1 MWRFMVSS
9 LILFLLAGSVF
20 SEDKGKE
27 TIRWLGWEQVPNF
40 IPYGEYH
47 GQGLGDSFTNRLQ
60 QMLPQYNHEMV
71 IANTRRYNQLI
82 HEEDVCVAWAWI
94 VPGSEDYRVH
104 SRAVSL
110 APRTGIQILKSKQ
123 HLFGNPGEVLS
134 LAKLLSNP
142 DLTLGYLEELSYTK
156 KVPDL
161 TLGYLEELS
170 YTKKVHELLEKYRGE
185 NNIHFSSRSEVE
197 FNLSMLDSNRL
208 DYFFGF
214 PAQAIFDAEV
224 RGIPNKYQFYN
235 IEEINMFTSMHTH
248 CSKTAFGKE
257 VMTAI
262 NEIIT
267 TDLLLEHLAHVER
280 WYGENKNY
288 REVFMDYVINQNP
301 SKLVTHPEYD

>member
-123 HLFGNPGEVLS
+123 HLFGKPGEVLS

-142 DLTLGYLEELSYTK
+142 DLTLGYLEEM
-156 KVPDL
+156 
-161 TLGYLEELS
+161 S
-170 YTKKVHELLEKYRGE
+170 YTKKVHELLEKYLGQ

-197 FNLSMLDSNRL
+197 FSLLMLDSNRL

-214 PAQAIFDAEV
+214 SSQTIFDAEIKD
-224 RGIPNKYQFYN
+224 IPNKYQFYN
-235 IEEINMFTSMHTH
+235 IEEIDMFTSLHSH
-248 CSKTAFGKE
+248 CSNTPFGKK
-257 VMTAI
+257 VMSEI
-262 NEIIT
+262 NKIIT
-267 TDLLLEHLAHVER
+267 TDLLMAQLAIVER
-280 WYGENKNY
+280 WYGKNKNY
-288 REVFMDYVINQNP
+288 RDVFMDYVINQNP
-301 SKLVTHPEYD
+301 SKLVTNPEY